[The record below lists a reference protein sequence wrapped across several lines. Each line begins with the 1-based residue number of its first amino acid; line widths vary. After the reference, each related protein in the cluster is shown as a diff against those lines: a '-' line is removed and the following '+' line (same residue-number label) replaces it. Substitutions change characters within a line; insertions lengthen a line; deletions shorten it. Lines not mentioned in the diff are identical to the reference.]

1 MRNFDLSPLM
11 RQWIGFDKLANALQ
25 NAGESQSF
33 PPYNIEKS
41 DDNHYRITLALAG
54 FRQEDFELH
63 LEGTRLSVKGTPEQP
78 KEEKKWLHQG
88 LMNQPFSLSFTLAEN
103 MEVSGATFV
112 NGFRRRY
119 RGTPIGTVP
128 YEFQTVSDHDG
139 GDIRRI
145 DDEAVR
151 QSFSAHKRDIF
162 GTSVEI
168 HLCVNV

>member
-54 FRQEDFELH
+54 FRQEDLEIQ
-63 LEGTRLSVKGTPEQP
+63 LEGTRLSVKAHRSSQ
-78 KEEKKWLHQG
+78 KKRKWLHQG

-112 NGFRRRY
+112 NGLLHIDLIRNEPE
-119 RGTPIGTVP
+119 PIAA
-128 YEFQTVSDHDG
+128 Q
-139 GDIRRI
+139 RI
-145 DDEAVR
+145 AISERPALN
-151 QSFSAHKRDIF
+151 S
-162 GTSVEI
+162 
-168 HLCVNV
+168 